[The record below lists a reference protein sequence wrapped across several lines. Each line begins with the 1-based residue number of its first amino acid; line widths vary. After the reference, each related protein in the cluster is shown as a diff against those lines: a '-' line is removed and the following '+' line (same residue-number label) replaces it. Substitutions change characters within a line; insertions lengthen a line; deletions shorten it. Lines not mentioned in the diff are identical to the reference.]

1 MTMLRHFDRVELE
14 RLQRMRECHV
24 ADRPTAQE
32 LSRALSR
39 FTAHPHRHGRRIS
52 DAFGHDRPRA
62 YVLRI
67 ALAALAGLL
76 LTLGALAATKQLKL
90 SELVDVFTPNSRR
103 GLDQKASGRTTPRRA
118 HPKPT
123 TPTIETTPRA
133 NSVPEPNAGL
143 LKPVDAPKSTQSE
156 TSSSAVALPVGQTVP
171 SASSSVRSA
180 KRLGS
185 AASLGSAGSVRP
197 AAPLGSA
204 APAGSAAKVD
214 SAESPGSV
222 GSLAAPEDTLSP
234 PHAWLRAATA
244 LRSGDRSAAEAALAE
259 LSRSPDAE
267 TRDAALLAQG
277 ELDASNGNTA
287 RARATFSRL
296 AEAGATTFVRRR
308 ARQLL
313 NRAP

>member
-1 MTMLRHFDRVELE
+1 MTMLRDFDHVELE

-39 FTAHPHRHGRRIS
+39 FTAHPHRHGRRTS
-52 DAFGHDRPRA
+52 DAISYERPRA

-90 SELVDVFTPNSRR
+90 SELIDVFAPNSRR
-103 GLDQKASGRTTPRRA
+103 SLDPKNLGRTRPRRA
-118 HPKPT
+118 DPKPT
-123 TPTIETTPRA
+123 TPPIETTPRP
-133 NSVPEPNAGL
+133 NSVPQPHL
-143 LKPVDAPKSTQSE
+143 LKPVDPPKPTQGTQSAQREPSE
-156 TSSSAVALPVGQTVP
+156 TSSSAVAAPVRLTVP
-171 SASSSVRSA
+171 SASSSMRSA
-180 KRLGS
+180 ERLGS
-185 AASLGSAGSVRP
+185 AASVSS

-204 APAGSAAKVD
+204 GTVD
-214 SAESPGSV
+214 SADSVGSV
-222 GSLAAPEDTLSP
+222 RSLAAPEDTLSP

-259 LSRSPDAE
+259 LSQSPDEE

-313 NRAP
+313 NRSP